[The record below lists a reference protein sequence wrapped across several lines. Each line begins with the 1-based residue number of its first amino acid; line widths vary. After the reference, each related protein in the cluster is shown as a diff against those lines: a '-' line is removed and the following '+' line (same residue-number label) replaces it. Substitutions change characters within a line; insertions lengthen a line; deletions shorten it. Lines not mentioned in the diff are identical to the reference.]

1 MMLRVLA
8 RFSCLAL
15 QKRWTNALKES
26 LETLC
31 ADDNLAVKMV
41 TFSKKINSLEVRA
54 KLK

>member
-15 QKRWTNALKES
+15 QKRWSNALKER

-41 TFSKKINSLEVRA
+41 TFSKKKDNL
-54 KLK
+54 